1 MDLDGF
7 GKNVSMCLFKYWISE
22 DAREL
27 TCVLAK
33 LISTP
38 NPNLKRRGPTRHH
51 PSLEQIL
58 LHLNQ
63 FYKWCQDNNSMSLFK
78 YENLRYEIRQA
89 KGKITDMDVKT
100 KCKPLFAEF
109 TELLPG
115 RVNRKRKNQ
124 RLTRSGRGGGNRGRK
139 DESSDESESE
149 DEPIE
154 EDIKG
159 KENDVN
165 EDDEDMHVNHANEWD
180 FEDKEGEK
188 KDPLLPEIA
197 KNLLTTVDRLS
208 KVPLVSNLLE
218 AVIPPE
224 LAPKQNALGAR
235 SFRPGWNGMGLMGMM
250 KFYDNM
256 KTIGVAMTSVGLTA
270 LEMTDL
276 SISVLDNL
284 PFGIQ
289 VPEVVK
295 FLEHAYDFMDFGVE
309 MMDMMI

>member
-1 MDLDGF
+1 VSNNEKDDL
-7 GKNVSMCLFKYWISE
+7 SAL
-22 DAREL
+22 RERATL
-27 TCVLAK
+27 
-33 LISTP
+33 
-38 NPNLKRRGPTRHH
+38 LKKKKAME
-51 PSLEQIL
+51 LEL
-58 LHLNQ
+58 
-63 FYKWCQDNNSMSLFK
+63 
-78 YENLRYEIRQA
+78 ERLRKIRQLHKA
-89 KGKITDMDVKT
+89 STAMK
-100 KCKPLFAEF
+100 
-109 TELLPG
+109 
-115 RVNRKRKNQ
+115 
-124 RLTRSGRGGGNRGRK
+124 
-139 DESSDESESE
+139 

-235 SFRPGWNGMGLMGMM
+235 SIRPGGNGMGLMGMM
-250 KFYDNM
+250 KFYNNM